1 MIPLFVFKKHC
12 RIFQIIAIST
22 LLLMGSHLF
31 LMRNVVAFDSFN
43 SLNKIGFSTMP
54 GNRVQIQLNFAS
66 SVQPHQSF
74 STDNPARVVLD
85 FPETKLGLKK
95 KSQTIGIGVVQSTRA
110 VETPDR
116 TRVVI
121 KLVTMVPYDIQ
132 VDNHR
137 VLVTVEN
144 IASKSTASSSMRDS
158 LIPSTSP
165 SALSS
170 SRPTDSSTTSTPP
183 TSDTR
188 TDWHSS
194 VSSTPSRYDDSGWAS
209 PTPSRSTRYEAPS
222 TSWTSPSSSTSRR
235 YDDSGWGSS
244 PASSTPSTYDDS
256 DWRSAG
262 TSTSP
267 RYDDSGWH
275 LPPSSTSRDY
285 DDSAIRLSS
294 PPPVVSHKPVVA
306 KAPHI
311 QDIDFQRT
319 SAGAGRIAITLSDP
333 AIVVD
338 MYQKGKNIVL
348 EFLNTVLPKKLDR
361 RLDVLDFA
369 TPISF
374 IDTFTLSSNVRMNIT
389 AKGDFEHHAYQK
401 DNLYVI
407 EIKEKVEVKKEEIK
421 IEERKYDGQLVS
433 FNFQDIEVRAV
444 LSLLFDLPW
453 VNLNMVASQEVSGS
467 ITLRLKNI
475 PWDQALDIILEAKG
489 LGMRKIG
496 NVVMI
501 DLKKNLDDRKQRELA
516 AQKKI
521 KELEPL
527 YTEFIKVNYA
537 KANELATLLY
547 TRGQHSFVS
556 QRGNISTD
564 ERTNTLIIQDTAAKI
579 SEIRNLINSLDTP
592 IRQVLI
598 ESRLVIAN
606 SNFSK
611 SLGVKFGYSA
621 NEDLG
626 QGNGVVFG
634 GKVGGDTLFS
644 GGTGFSSD
652 NTLTAEGQGEN
663 FIVSLPAIVDSGSP
677 GALGLAIGKIG
688 SYLLQL
694 ELSAMQSEGTGE
706 IVSSPRVITGNQQE
720 AIITQGSEIP
730 YVQTAGVGAVAQ
742 VQFKQA
748 VLELKVTPQITPDD
762 RINMEL
768 SIKKDSVGSRI
779 NGNIS
784 IDKREVKT
792 NVLVDNGETVVLG
805 GVYERTTSNNIER
818 VPFLSDLPI
827 IGHLF
832 KRRSSRDDKSELLI
846 FITPKIIKGT

>member
-1 MIPLFVFKKHC
+1 MIPLFVLK
-12 RIFQIIAIST
+12 RLRRVFQIMAT
-22 LLLMGSHLF
+22 GFLLLMGSHLF
-31 LMRNVVAFDSFN
+31 LMPNAVALESFN
-43 SLNKIGFSTMP
+43 RLEKIGFSTMP
-54 GNRVQIQLNFAS
+54 GNRVQIQLNFAR
-66 SVQPHQSF
+66 SVQPPQSF
-74 STDNPARVVLD
+74 STDNPARIVLD
-85 FPETKLGLKK
+85 FPDTKLGLKN

-110 VETPDR
+110 VEAIGR
-116 TRVVI
+116 TRIVI
-121 KLVTMVPYDIQ
+121 KLVAMVPYDIQ
-132 VDNHR
+132 VGSHR

-144 IASKSTASSSMRDS
+144 MASKSTMPSTRDS
-158 LIPSTSP
+158 LIPATYVSPPPTLPVSPVSSTS
-165 SALSS
+165 SGYD
-170 SRPTDSSTTSTPP
+170 DSSTGWTSA
-183 TSDTR
+183 
-188 TDWHSS
+188 
-194 VSSTPSRYDDSGWAS
+194 VSSTPSGYDDS
-209 PTPSRSTRYEAPS
+209 STG
-222 TSWTSPSSSTSRR
+222 WTSAVSSTSSG
-235 YDDSGWGSS
+235 YDDSSTGWTS
-244 PASSTPSTYDDS
+244 AVSSTPSGYDDS
-256 DWRSAG
+256 STGWTSAVS
-262 TSTSP
+262 STSSG
-267 RYDDSGWH
+267 YDDSSTGWTS
-275 LPPSSTSRDY
+275 PTRVSS
-285 DDSAIRLSS
+285 
-294 PPPVVSHKPVVA
+294 KPVPRG
-306 KAPHI
+306 PHI
-311 QDIDFQRT
+311 QDVDFQRT
-319 SAGAGRIAITLSDP
+319 SDGAGRIAITLSDP

-338 MYQKGKNIVL
+338 MYTKGQNIVL
-348 EFLNTVLPKKLDR
+348 EFPHTALPKKLDR

-374 IDTFTLSSNVRMNIT
+374 IDTFPLGSNVRMNIT
-389 AKGDFEHHAYQK
+389 AQGNFEHHAYQK

-407 EIKEKVEVKKEEIK
+407 EVKEKVELKKEEIK
-421 IEERKYDGQLVS
+421 IEERKYEGQLVS
-433 FNFQDIEVRAV
+433 FNFQDVEVRAV

-453 VNLNMVASQEVSGS
+453 VNMNMIASQEVSGS

-489 LGMRKIG
+489 LGMRKLG

-501 DLKKNLDDRKQRELA
+501 DLKNNIDERKQRELS

-527 YTEFIKVNYA
+527 HTEFIKVNYA
-537 KANELATLLY
+537 KANDLASLLH

-556 QRGNISTD
+556 QRGNVSTD
-564 ERTNTLIIQDTAAKI
+564 ERTNTLIIQETASKI

-611 SLGVKFGYSA
+611 GLGVKFGYSA

-644 GGTGFSSD
+644 GGTGFTSD

-663 FIVSLPAIVDSGSP
+663 FIVSLPAIVEGTPAS
-677 GALGLAIGKIG
+677 LGLAIGKIG

-694 ELSAMQSEGTGE
+694 ELSAMQSEGSGE
-706 IVSSPRVITGNQQE
+706 IISSPRIITGNQQE
-720 AIITQGSEIP
+720 AIITQGTEIP
-730 YVQTAGVGAVAQ
+730 YIESAGVGAVAQ

-768 SIKKDSVGSRI
+768 SIKKDSVGARI

-792 NVLVDNGETVVLG
+792 NVLVDNGDTVVLG
-805 GVYERTTSNNIER
+805 GVYERSSSNNITR
-818 VPFLSDLPI
+818 VPFLSDLPL
-827 IGHLF
+827 IGNLF
-832 KRRSSRDDKSELLI
+832 KRRSSQDDKSELLI
-846 FITPKIIKGT
+846 FITPRILKGS

>member
-1 MIPLFVFKKHC
+1 MIPLFVLK
-12 RIFQIIAIST
+12 RLRRVFQIMAT
-22 LLLMGSHLF
+22 GFLLLMGSHLF
-31 LMRNVVAFDSFN
+31 LMPNAVALESFN
-43 SLNKIGFSTMP
+43 RLEKIGFSTMP
-54 GNRVQIQLNFAS
+54 GNRVQIQLNFAR

-74 STDNPARVVLD
+74 STDNPARIVLD
-85 FPETKLGLKK
+85 FPDTKLGLKN

-110 VETPDR
+110 VEAINR
-116 TRVVI
+116 TRIVI

-132 VDNHR
+132 VGSHR

-144 IASKSTASSSMRDS
+144 MASKSTMPSTRDS
-158 LIPSTSP
+158 LIPETSVSP
-165 SALSS
+165 
-170 SRPTDSSTTSTPP
+170 PP
-183 TSDTR
+183 TRPVSP
-188 TDWHSS
+188 
-194 VSSTPSRYDDSGWAS
+194 VSSTPSGYDDSSTGWTSAVS
-209 PTPSRSTRYEAPS
+209 S
-222 TSWTSPSSSTSRR
+222 TSSGYDDSSTGWTSPTRVSS
-235 YDDSGWGSS
+235 
-244 PASSTPSTYDDS
+244 
-256 DWRSAG
+256 
-262 TSTSP
+262 
-267 RYDDSGWH
+267 
-275 LPPSSTSRDY
+275 
-285 DDSAIRLSS
+285 
-294 PPPVVSHKPVVA
+294 KPVPRG
-306 KAPHI
+306 PHI

-319 SAGAGRIAITLSDP
+319 SDGAGRIAITLSDP

-338 MYQKGKNIVL
+338 MYTKGQNIVL
-348 EFLNTVLPKKLDR
+348 EFPHTVLPKKLDR

-374 IDTFTLSSNVRMNIT
+374 IDTFPLGSNVRMNIT
-389 AKGDFEHHAYQK
+389 AQGNFEHHAYQK

-407 EIKEKVEVKKEEIK
+407 EVKEKVELKKEEIK
-421 IEERKYDGQLVS
+421 IEERKYEGQLVS
-433 FNFQDIEVRAV
+433 FNFQDVEVRAV

-453 VNLNMVASQEVSGS
+453 VNMNMIASQEVSGS

-489 LGMRKIG
+489 LGMRKLG

-501 DLKKNLDDRKQRELA
+501 DLKNNIDERKQRELS

-527 YTEFIKVNYA
+527 HTEFIKVNYA
-537 KANELATLLY
+537 KANDLASLLH

-564 ERTNTLIIQDTAAKI
+564 ERTNTLIIQETTSKI

-611 SLGVKFGYSA
+611 GLGVKFGYSA

-644 GGTGFSSD
+644 GGTGFTSD
-652 NTLTAEGQGEN
+652 NTLTGEGQGEN
-663 FIVSLPAIVDSGSP
+663 FIVSLPAIVEGTPAS
-677 GALGLAIGKIG
+677 LGLAIGKIG

-694 ELSAMQSEGTGE
+694 ELSAMQSEGSGE
-706 IVSSPRVITGNQQE
+706 IISSPRIITGNQQE

-730 YVQTAGVGAVAQ
+730 YVESAGVGAVAQ

-768 SIKKDSVGSRI
+768 SIKKDSVGARI

-792 NVLVDNGETVVLG
+792 NVLVDNGDTVVLG
-805 GVYERTTSNNIER
+805 GVYERSSSNNITR
-818 VPFLSDLPI
+818 VPFLSDLPL
-827 IGHLF
+827 IGNLF
-832 KRRSSRDDKSELLI
+832 KRRSSQDDKSELLI
-846 FITPKIIKGT
+846 FVTPRIIKGS

>member
-1 MIPLFVFKKHC
+1 MIPLFVLK
-12 RIFQIIAIST
+12 RLRRVFQIMAT
-22 LLLMGSHLF
+22 GFLLLMGSHLF
-31 LMRNVVAFDSFN
+31 LMPNAVALESFN
-43 SLNKIGFSTMP
+43 RLEKIGFSTMP

-74 STDNPARVVLD
+74 STDNPARIVLD
-85 FPETKLGLKK
+85 FPDTKLGLKN

-110 VETPDR
+110 VEAINR
-116 TRVVI
+116 TRIVI

-132 VDNHR
+132 VGSHR

-144 IASKSTASSSMRDS
+144 MASKSTMPSTRES
-158 LIPSTSP
+158 LIPETSVSP
-165 SALSS
+165 
-170 SRPTDSSTTSTPP
+170 PP
-183 TSDTR
+183 TRPVSP
-188 TDWHSS
+188 
-194 VSSTPSRYDDSGWAS
+194 VSSTPSGYDDS
-209 PTPSRSTRYEAPS
+209 STG
-222 TSWTSPSSSTSRR
+222 WTSTV
-235 YDDSGWGSS
+235 
-244 PASSTPSTYDDS
+244 SSTPSGYDDS
-256 DWRSAG
+256 STGWTSAVSSTPSG
-262 TSTSP
+262 YEDSSTRWTSP
-267 RYDDSGWH
+267 TRV
-275 LPPSSTSRDY
+275 SS
-285 DDSAIRLSS
+285 
-294 PPPVVSHKPVVA
+294 KPVPRG
-306 KAPHI
+306 PHI

-319 SAGAGRIAITLSDP
+319 SDGAGRIAITLSDP

-338 MYQKGKNIVL
+338 MYTKGQNIVL
-348 EFLNTVLPKKLDR
+348 EFPHTVLPKKLDR

-374 IDTFTLSSNVRMNIT
+374 IDTFPLGSNVRMNIT
-389 AKGDFEHHAYQK
+389 AQGNFEHHAYQK

-407 EIKEKVEVKKEEIK
+407 EVKEKVELKKEEIK
-421 IEERKYDGQLVS
+421 IEERKYEGQLVS
-433 FNFQDIEVRAV
+433 FNFQDVEVRAV

-453 VNLNMVASQEVSGS
+453 VNMNMIASQEVSGS

-489 LGMRKIG
+489 LGMRKLG

-501 DLKKNLDDRKQRELA
+501 DLKNNIDERKQRELS

-527 YTEFIKVNYA
+527 HTEFIKVNYA
-537 KANELATLLY
+537 KANDLASLLH

-556 QRGNISTD
+556 QRGNVSTD
-564 ERTNTLIIQDTAAKI
+564 ERTNTLIIQETASKI

-611 SLGVKFGYSA
+611 GLGVKFGYSA

-644 GGTGFSSD
+644 GGTGFTSD
-652 NTLTAEGQGEN
+652 NTLTPEGQGEN
-663 FIVSLPAIVDSGSP
+663 FIVSLPAIVEGTPAS
-677 GALGLAIGKIG
+677 LGLAIGKIG

-694 ELSAMQSEGTGE
+694 ELSAMQSEGSGE
-706 IVSSPRVITGNQQE
+706 IISSPRIITGNQQE

-730 YVQTAGVGAVAQ
+730 YVESAGVGAVAQ

-768 SIKKDSVGSRI
+768 SIKKDSVGARI

-792 NVLVDNGETVVLG
+792 NVLVDNGDTVVLG
-805 GVYERTTSNNIER
+805 GVYERSSSNNITR
-818 VPFLSDLPI
+818 VPFLSDLPL
-827 IGHLF
+827 IGNLF
-832 KRRSSRDDKSELLI
+832 KRRSSQDDKSELLI
-846 FITPKIIKGT
+846 FVTPRIIKGS

>member
-1 MIPLFVFKKHC
+1 MIPLFVLK
-12 RIFQIIAIST
+12 RLRRVFQIMAT
-22 LLLMGSHLF
+22 GFLLLMGSHLF
-31 LMRNVVAFDSFN
+31 LMPNAVALESFN
-43 SLNKIGFSTMP
+43 RLEKIGFSTMP
-54 GNRVQIQLNFAS
+54 GNRVQIQLNFAR
-66 SVQPHQSF
+66 SVQPPQSF
-74 STDNPARVVLD
+74 STDNPARIVLD
-85 FPETKLGLKK
+85 FPDTKLGLKN

-110 VETPDR
+110 VEAIGR
-116 TRVVI
+116 TRIVI
-121 KLVTMVPYDIQ
+121 KLVAMVPYDIQ
-132 VDNHR
+132 VGSHR

-144 IASKSTASSSMRDS
+144 MASKSTMPSTRDS
-158 LIPSTSP
+158 LIPATYVSPPPTLPVSPVSSTS
-165 SALSS
+165 SGYD
-170 SRPTDSSTTSTPP
+170 DSSTGWTSA
-183 TSDTR
+183 
-188 TDWHSS
+188 
-194 VSSTPSRYDDSGWAS
+194 VSSTPSGYDDSSTGWTSAVS
-209 PTPSRSTRYEAPS
+209 S
-222 TSWTSPSSSTSRR
+222 TSSGYDDSSTGWTSPTRVSS
-235 YDDSGWGSS
+235 
-244 PASSTPSTYDDS
+244 
-256 DWRSAG
+256 
-262 TSTSP
+262 
-267 RYDDSGWH
+267 
-275 LPPSSTSRDY
+275 
-285 DDSAIRLSS
+285 
-294 PPPVVSHKPVVA
+294 KPVPRG
-306 KAPHI
+306 PHI
-311 QDIDFQRT
+311 QDVDFQRT
-319 SAGAGRIAITLSDP
+319 SDGAGRIAITLSDP

-338 MYQKGKNIVL
+338 MYTKGQNIVL
-348 EFLNTVLPKKLDR
+348 EFPHTALPKKLDR

-374 IDTFTLSSNVRMNIT
+374 IDTFPLGSNVRMNIT
-389 AKGDFEHHAYQK
+389 AQGNFEHHAYQK

-407 EIKEKVEVKKEEIK
+407 EVKEKVELKKEEIK
-421 IEERKYDGQLVS
+421 IEERKYEGQLVS
-433 FNFQDIEVRAV
+433 FNFQDVEVRAV

-453 VNLNMVASQEVSGS
+453 VNMNMIASQEVSGS

-489 LGMRKIG
+489 LGMRKLG

-501 DLKKNLDDRKQRELA
+501 DLKNNIDERKQRELS

-527 YTEFIKVNYA
+527 HTEFIKVNYA
-537 KANELATLLY
+537 KANDLASLLH

-556 QRGNISTD
+556 QRGNVSTD
-564 ERTNTLIIQDTAAKI
+564 ERTNTLIIQETASKI

-611 SLGVKFGYSA
+611 GLGVKFGYSA

-644 GGTGFSSD
+644 GGTGFTSD

-663 FIVSLPAIVDSGSP
+663 FIVSLPAIVEGTPAS
-677 GALGLAIGKIG
+677 LGLAIGKIG

-694 ELSAMQSEGTGE
+694 ELSAMQSEGSGE
-706 IVSSPRVITGNQQE
+706 IISSPRIITGNQQE
-720 AIITQGSEIP
+720 AIITQGTEIP
-730 YVQTAGVGAVAQ
+730 YIESAGVGAVAQ

-768 SIKKDSVGSRI
+768 SIKKDSVGARI

-792 NVLVDNGETVVLG
+792 NVLVDNGDTVVLG
-805 GVYERTTSNNIER
+805 GVYERSSSNNITR
-818 VPFLSDLPI
+818 VPFLSDLPL
-827 IGHLF
+827 IGNLF
-832 KRRSSRDDKSELLI
+832 KRRSSQDDKSELLI
-846 FITPKIIKGT
+846 FITPRILKGS

>member
-1 MIPLFVFKKHC
+1 MIPLFVLK
-12 RIFQIIAIST
+12 RLRSVFQIMAT
-22 LLLMGSHLF
+22 GFLLLMGSHLF
-31 LMRNVVAFDSFN
+31 LMPNAVALDTFN
-43 SLNKIGFSTMP
+43 RLNKIGFSTMP
-54 GNRVQIQLNFAS
+54 GNRVQIQLNFAH
-66 SVQPHQSF
+66 SVQPPQSF
-74 STDNPARVVLD
+74 STDNPARIVLD
-85 FPETKLGLKK
+85 FPDTKLGLKK

-110 VETPDR
+110 VEARDR
-116 TRVVI
+116 TRVVL
-121 KLVTMVPYDIQ
+121 KMVTMVPYDIQ
-132 VDNHR
+132 VASHR

-144 IASKSTASSSMRDS
+144 MASKSTMPSTRDS
-158 LIPSTSP
+158 LIPRSPTISTP
-165 SALSS
+165 SVSS
-170 SRPTDSSTTSTPP
+170 SHSGYEDSSTGWTSP
-183 TSDTR
+183 
-188 TDWHSS
+188 
-194 VSSTPSRYDDSGWAS
+194 VSSTPSGYEESPTRWTSPVPSSHSGYEESYTGWTS
-209 PTPSRSTRYEAPS
+209 PTPVSSRPV
-222 TSWTSPSSSTSRR
+222 
-235 YDDSGWGSS
+235 
-244 PASSTPSTYDDS
+244 
-256 DWRSAG
+256 
-262 TSTSP
+262 P
-267 RYDDSGWH
+267 RG
-275 LPPSSTSRDY
+275 
-285 DDSAIRLSS
+285 
-294 PPPVVSHKPVVA
+294 
-306 KAPHI
+306 PHI

-319 SAGAGRIAITLSDP
+319 SDGTGRIAITLSDS

-338 MYQKGKNIVL
+338 MSPKGQNIVL
-348 EFLNTVLPKKLDR
+348 EFSDTALPKKLDR

-374 IDTFTLSSNVRMNIT
+374 IDTFPRGSNVRMKIT
-389 AKGDFEHHAYQK
+389 AKGNFEHHAYQK

-407 EIKEKVEVKKEEIK
+407 EVKEKVKVKQDKIK
-421 IEERKYDGQLVS
+421 IEERKYEGQLVS
-433 FNFQDIEVRAV
+433 FNFQDVEVRAV

-453 VNLNMVASQEVSGS
+453 VNMNMIASQDVSGS
-467 ITLRLKNI
+467 ITLRLKNL

-501 DLKKNLDDRKQRELA
+501 DLKKNLDERKQRELS

-527 YTEFIKVNYA
+527 HTEFIKVNYA
-537 KANELATLLY
+537 KANDLANLLH

-556 QRGNISTD
+556 QRGNVSTD
-564 ERTNTLIIQDTAAKI
+564 ERTNTLIIQETASKI

-611 SLGVKFGYSA
+611 GLGVKFGYSA

-626 QGNGVVFG
+626 EGNGVVFG

-644 GGTGFSSD
+644 GGTGFTSD
-652 NTLTAEGQGEN
+652 NTLTGEGQGEN
-663 FIVSLPAIVDSGSP
+663 FIVSLPAIVDGTP
-677 GALGLAIGKIG
+677 AALGLAIGKIG

-694 ELSAMQSEGTGE
+694 ELSAMQSEGNGE

-720 AIITQGSEIP
+720 AIITQGTEIP
-730 YVQTAGVGAVAQ
+730 YVQLAGVGAVAE

-768 SIKKDSVGSRI
+768 SIKKDSVGARI
-779 NGNIS
+779 NGIVS

-805 GVYERTTSNNIER
+805 GVYERSSSNNITR
-818 VPFLSDLPI
+818 VPFLSDLPL
-827 IGHLF
+827 IGNLF

-846 FITPKIIKGT
+846 FVTPRILKGT